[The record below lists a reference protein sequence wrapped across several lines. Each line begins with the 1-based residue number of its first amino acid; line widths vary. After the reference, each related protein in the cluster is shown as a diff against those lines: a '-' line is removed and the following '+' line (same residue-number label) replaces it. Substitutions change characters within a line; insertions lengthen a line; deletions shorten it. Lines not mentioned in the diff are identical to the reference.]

1 MEYLSYHVREG
12 FKKKKKNG
20 NFQKGADPHPPP
32 YWKKNKKRKMMFAI
46 RNEFCMIWVI
56 FWMQKDQV
64 MAFLCFISNNQ
75 SVDMS
80 GQVWGG
86 GKGGHN

>member
-1 MEYLSYHVREG
+1 
-12 FKKKKKNG
+12 
-20 NFQKGADPHPPP
+20 
-32 YWKKNKKRKMMFAI
+32 MMFAI